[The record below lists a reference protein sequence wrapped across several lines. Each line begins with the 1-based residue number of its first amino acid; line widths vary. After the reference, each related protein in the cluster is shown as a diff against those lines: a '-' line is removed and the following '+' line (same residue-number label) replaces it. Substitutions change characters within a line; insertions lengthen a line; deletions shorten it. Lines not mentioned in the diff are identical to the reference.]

1 MPLVL
6 KSQIMATL
14 GQDLRRERELRGVS
28 LEEISNSTKIS
39 LRFLEALEQDRLD
52 ELPGE
57 FFIKAILRAYANFLG
72 MEENAVLNKYY
83 MDSLLKGE
91 TLDEK
96 AERKKIKQPIPRKL
110 KKKIVFSVL
119 ATASLIIL
127 IFLYMISWG
136 KKIPLPQ
143 EELMASELIKRETP
157 AHLPD
162 IEPFSQSVYEEKKL
176 MLEITFLEETWLQ
189 VYADGE
195 LKVEEVKRAGEKIAV
210 EASEELLVNLGN
222 AGGVAYWLN
231 GKEGKPLGVPGVPIR
246 NIKITLEN
254 FEDFLY
260 QEPENIGIPSLVS

>member
-14 GQDLRRERELRGVS
+14 GQDLRRERELRGIS
-28 LEEISNSTKIS
+28 LDEISNSTKIS
-39 LRFLEALEQDRLD
+39 LRLLEALEQDRLE

-91 TLDEK
+91 SLEEK
-96 AERKKIKQPIPRKL
+96 AFRKKVKQPMPRKI
-110 KKKIVFSVL
+110 KKKIGFSVL
-119 ATASLIIL
+119 ATASVIIL
-127 IFLYMISWG
+127 IFVYMISWG
-136 KKIPLPQ
+136 KKTPLPQ
-143 EELMASELIKRETP
+143 EELKASELMKREAP
-157 AHLPD
+157 ANLPE

-195 LKVEEVKRAGEKIAV
+195 LKVEEVKRPGERVAV
-210 EASEELLVNLGN
+210 EASEELLVHLGN
-222 AGGVAYWLN
+222 AGGVVYRLN
-231 GKEGKPLGVPGVPIR
+231 GREGKPLGVPGVPVR
-246 NIKITLEN
+246 NIRITLEN
-254 FEDFLY
+254 FEDFLF
-260 QEPENIGIPSLVS
+260 QEPETIGIPAPVR